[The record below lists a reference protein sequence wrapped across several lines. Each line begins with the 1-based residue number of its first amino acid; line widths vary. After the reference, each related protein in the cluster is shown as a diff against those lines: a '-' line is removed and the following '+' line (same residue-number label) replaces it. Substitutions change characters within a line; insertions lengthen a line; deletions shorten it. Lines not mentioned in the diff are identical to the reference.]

1 MPERRALGSAGYVLE
16 LLSVAALRSSDRRL
30 ALPEGALSLL
40 EPLRPLVEHLLP
52 HSFGS
57 VQRGLPLGAGAL
69 PLCEL
74 GARGLDLLLVRGH
87 LSGPGGDDR
96 AIRLEL
102 LPLTFEVGLPLDEGR
117 VLALGAQLVH
127 LGSQSVQATVPLHL
141 AIELGTDVFELAGPL
156 SGALRRAA
164 QLILEPLDF
173 TLQVID
179 GGGRLDL

>member
-1 MPERRALGSAGYVLE
+1 M
-16 LLSVAALRSSDRRL
+16 
-30 ALPEGALSLL
+30 
-40 EPLRPLVEHLLP
+40 
-52 HSFGS
+52 
-57 VQRGLPLGAGAL
+57 
-69 PLCEL
+69 
-74 GARGLDLLLVRGH
+74 
-87 LSGPGGDDR
+87 
-96 AIRLEL
+96 
-102 LPLTFEVGLPLDEGR
+102 
-117 VLALGAQLVH
+117 LALGAQLVH